1 MRPKRPS
8 VAPTDKLSST
18 LEPLRALP
26 RRARWWWLVVLLM
39 AICLTPIC
47 LSQGNAALPGF
58 VLVLA
63 PLLNAGVAVATK
75 PRSRQPSFIVSFDYG
90 GIAVVAMLAAFGPQ
104 AALMTFFGERT
115 ARALTADV
123 SGRRPVWVKWVYNF
137 AWGAPCVLFSWWLR
151 SFAPDPN
158 LAPALVALGWWLSN
172 GVLVGTMVALASRQ
186 SARAWLR
193 LAITAEGWLR
203 LQEGAMSVLA
213 VVAWSTNPLLLLA
226 VLLLVVGQAMTGR
239 RLFGEY
245 ERSAAAHAEALEE
258 RRRAELEAE
267 LARLDPLTRLANRR
281 AYEEAVDQ
289 QPAADAVLVVDLDHF
304 KRVNDTFGHAV
315 GDQVLMIVADV
326 LRRKLGAVAVCSRL
340 GGEEFCA
347 LVSHVQSDEQLLDLA
362 ESFRLAV
369 CDVRIQNYDTLRP
382 TVSVGASRRRPYE
395 STVREAVSRADAALY
410 AAKREGRNRTVLQ
423 RDDSLD
429 LPLAS

>member
-1 MRPKRPS
+1 
-8 VAPTDKLSST
+8 VAAIDKLSSH

-26 RRARWWWLVVLLM
+26 RRARCWWLGVLVVSISLVPT
-39 AICLTPIC
+39 CF
-47 LSQGNAALPGF
+47 SQGSGALPAF

-63 PLLNAGVAVATK
+63 PLLNAGMVVATK
-75 PRSRQPSFIVSFDYG
+75 PRTRQPSFIVSFDYG
-90 GIAVVAMLAAFGPQ
+90 GIATVAMLAAFGPQ
-104 AALMTFFGERT
+104 AALVTLLGEKI
-115 ARALTADV
+115 ARALTSDV
-123 SGRRPVWVKWVYNF
+123 SGRRPVWIKWVYNL
-137 AWGAPCVLFSWWLR
+137 AWGTPCILFSWWVR
-151 SFAPDPN
+151 GFAPDPN
-158 LAPALVALGWWLSN
+158 LAPAIVAIAWWLSN

-186 SARAWLR
+186 SAREWLR
-193 LAITAEGWLR
+193 LTITAEGWLR
-203 LQEGAMSVLA
+203 LQEGALSVLA
-213 VVAWSTNPLLLLA
+213 VIAWWTNPLLLLA
-226 VLLLVVGQAMTGR
+226 ALLLVVGQAMTGR

-245 ERSAAAHAEALEE
+245 ERSAAAHAEALVE

-281 AYEEAVDQ
+281 GYEEAVDQ
-289 QPAADAVLVVDLDHF
+289 QPACDGVLVLDLDHF

-315 GDQVLMIVADV
+315 GDQVLVAVADV
-326 LRRKLGAVAVCSRL
+326 LRLALEPRAVVSRL

-347 LVSHVQSDEQLLDLA
+347 LVQHVGSDEELFGLA

-369 CDVRIQNYDTLRP
+369 SEVRIEGYATLRP

-395 STVREAVSRADAALY
+395 RTVRDAVTRADQALY

-423 RDDSLD
+423 HDDSTD